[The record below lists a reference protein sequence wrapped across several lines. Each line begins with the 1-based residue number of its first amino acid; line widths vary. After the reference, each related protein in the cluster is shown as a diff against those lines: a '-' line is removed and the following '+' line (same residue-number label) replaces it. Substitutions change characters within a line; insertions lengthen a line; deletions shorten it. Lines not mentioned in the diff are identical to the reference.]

1 VATRVCLWTGHAA
14 IGEGADETWPPEL
27 DAARAITAVGDG
39 EEMSHT
45 VARERE
51 RDGTSRVP
59 KTRDPFIRGSR

>member
-1 VATRVCLWTGHAA
+1 MATRVCLWTGHAA

-51 RDGTSRVP
+51 REGWDFESPKDTRSIHSR
-59 KTRDPFIRGSR
+59 